1 MATRDPMPNRV
12 VRVSDDDWS
21 AYQSACDD
29 KGISRS
35 DDLRMYI
42 KKEVAAWRRRQKD
55 ARDVNAARTIAE
67 S

>member
-1 MATRDPMPNRV
+1 MAPRDPMPNRV

-21 AYQSACDD
+21 AYAEACAD

-35 DDLRMYI
+35 DDLRLYI
-42 KKEVAAWRRRQKD
+42 KREVAAWRKRE
-55 ARDVNAARTIAE
+55 RDTSAARNVAE